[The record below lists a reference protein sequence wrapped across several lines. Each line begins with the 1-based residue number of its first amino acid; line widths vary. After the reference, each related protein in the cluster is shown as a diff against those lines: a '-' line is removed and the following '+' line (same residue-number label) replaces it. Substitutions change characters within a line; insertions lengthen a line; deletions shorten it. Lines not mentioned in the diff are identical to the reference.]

1 MVAHL
6 NAALCARWR
15 PLRSRAVHAPVPL
28 AGERGRDGH
37 PFSRQGAP
45 PMHCARP
52 RLGCPHRALYAGSG
66 TGVCPALS
74 GACPQRLVCDAHSS
88 PATKSCGVAMTG
100 WTSSVSTN
108 RPPPAPPLAEGSDK
122 RRTGGA
128 AVSLEWRREPPFAG
142 GRGGPTA
149 KNLDRIPL
157 GGAWYR
163 ARAPVR
169 CTREVCHHSK
179 VFARPARAPT
189 SQGVPGSFR
198 SAVGGARHFDG

>member
-1 MVAHL
+1 MQGGAHSAPAPCTRLCHLRASGDVTATRFRARGHRPCTVQGHASVAPTGR
-6 NAALCARWR
+6 CT
-15 PLRSRAVHAPVPL
+15 PAVA
-28 AGERGRDGH
+28 
-37 PFSRQGAP
+37 QG
-45 PMHCARP
+45 C
-52 RLGCPHRALYAGSG
+52 
-66 TGVCPALS
+66 ALS
-74 GACPQRLVCDAHSS
+74 GACPQRLMCDAHSS

-179 VFARPARAPT
+179 VLSRPARAPT